1 MCHVKFDSYKKVS
14 DRIYAT
20 PRCVAENYSRVK
32 IMRNHT
38 VEQDRRVKYSI
49 LTMCLSDTVSEISN
63 VDFSIKIWVT
73 PLHVI
78 QGNWKMALFDKA
90 YATSYQYAIVSTGVS
105 CTITIIDVVS
115 PWTQVYSVQHFFLWQ
130 WHVALFN
137 YVQCP
142 RNYCDGVTLNQ
153 CLINNNFRDIWRWR
167 ISWS

>member
-14 DRIYAT
+14 GRIYAT

-78 QGNWKMALFDKA
+78 QGN
-90 YATSYQYAIVSTGVS
+90 
-105 CTITIIDVVS
+105 
-115 PWTQVYSVQHFFLWQ
+115 
-130 WHVALFN
+130 
-137 YVQCP
+137 
-142 RNYCDGVTLNQ
+142 
-153 CLINNNFRDIWRWR
+153 
-167 ISWS
+167 